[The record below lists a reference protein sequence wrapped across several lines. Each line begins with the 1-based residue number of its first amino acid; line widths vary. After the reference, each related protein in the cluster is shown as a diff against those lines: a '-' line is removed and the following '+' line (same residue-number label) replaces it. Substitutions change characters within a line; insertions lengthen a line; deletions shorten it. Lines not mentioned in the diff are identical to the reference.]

1 MTATDDKALI
11 SQVEQDRRIRA
22 ALEKEHLGD
31 LQVGDVLIGNDGRLF
46 RVASFSWVERNSKGH
61 QARIHLDTENYASQG
76 PGWHHYGDTGAAA
89 VYAKYARLGMSAEEA
104 DATPIQDLYDGMKR
118 ALADVDSTQSAETAI
133 QVSGGAARAGALVRV
148 LEDKRNRVIAARRL
162 IERAVERAMFGIEA
176 VKKQLEYLY
185 KVIEVGDLYL
195 GLSETI
201 TVLREGP
208 HAQELTPLTFM
219 QRIRYMDEEVG
230 IEAGYRDD
238 KYATIRHDNIGNFDA
253 WVLTRDNIDRLIPFE
268 RGVLALRPT
277 RRRTDNPNPWEAM
290 DDDRRNRRIYLL
302 VKNGKAIYRLTP
314 ALVIHGHLYPKLG
327 EFEMFERAAQGEQVP
342 DPERPDQMRDGKV
355 YWHGSNVRQD
365 EAERKVFDFKKT
377 LALFQGLLDRANVLG
392 PFPVPIN
399 FFDADSYADTGLI
412 AFNRDAELAVS
423 TGRPR
428 FRDWQRA
435 GNARLKPGDRVF
447 LADDPSYGGRYGYG
461 QDKYSSYGQHFT
473 YYANNYP
480 RPPREG
486 VYPLHAV
493 DPKHVTKE
501 DSALPKSWHT
511 HWVGRI
517 LYNPGDEV
525 GVSGWEWNPHK
536 RTRNISFML
545 AANDSGLLNYDELT
559 IAEIEAY
566 IDDPTER
573 GDYLEMLPVLF
584 GVRKLLKAER
594 DHEYVYATQLAE
606 REKLPLGEVLD
617 ALRWWK
623 TRTTVKRSLRDDDA
637 KAWRMV
643 IRKVR
648 NKAWEGE

>member
-11 SQVEQDRRIRA
+11 PQVEQDRRIRA
-22 ALEKEHLGD
+22 ALDKEHLGD
-31 LQVGDVLIGNDGRLF
+31 LQVGDVLIDSDGRLF
-46 RVASFSWVERNSKGH
+46 RVANFSWKEQNSKGR
-61 QARIHLDTENYASQG
+61 QARVHLDMQDHHG
-76 PGWHHYGDTGAAA
+76 QRPGWHHYGDIEARE
-89 VYAKYARLGMSAEEA
+89 VYNKYARLGVSAEQA
-104 DATPIQDLYDGMKR
+104 DAIPIQDLYDDMKL
-118 ALADVDSTQSAETAI
+118 ALADVDSTRSAETAI

-148 LEDKRNRVIAARRL
+148 LEDKRNRVVSAQRL
-162 IERAVERAMFGIEA
+162 IKRAVERAMHGIGA
-176 VKKQLEYLY
+176 LKKQLDYLY

-208 HAQELTPLTFM
+208 HAQELTPLVFM

-238 KYATIRHDNIGNFDA
+238 EYATIRHDNIGAFDA

-277 RRRTDNPNPWEAM
+277 QRQTDKANPWEAM
-290 DDDRRNRRIYLL
+290 DDNSRNRRIYLL

-327 EFEMFERAAQGEQVP
+327 EFEQVERAAKGERVE
-342 DPERPDQMRDGKV
+342 DPAHPAEMRDGKV
-355 YWHGSNVRQD
+355 WWPARTIHQE
-365 EAERKVFDFKKT
+365 EAAKKVFDYKKV

-447 LADDPSYGGRYGYG
+447 LADDPSYNGRYGYG
-461 QDKYSSYGQHFT
+461 QDKYSSYGNHFL
-473 YYANNYP
+473 YFANNYP

-486 VYPLHAV
+486 VYPLLAL
-493 DPKHVTKE
+493 DPKHQPSPDDRYK
-501 DSALPKSWHT
+501 PKWI
-511 HWVGRI
+511 GRI

-525 GVSGWEWNPHK
+525 GMSNWEWNPHR
-536 RTRNISFML
+536 RTKQISFRIEP
-545 AANDSGLLNYDELT
+545 NDPGLLNYDELT

-573 GDYLEMLPVLF
+573 RDYLEMLPVLF
-584 GVRKLLKAER
+584 GVRKRLKAER

-623 TRTTVKRSLRDDDA
+623 NRTTIKRSLRDDDA